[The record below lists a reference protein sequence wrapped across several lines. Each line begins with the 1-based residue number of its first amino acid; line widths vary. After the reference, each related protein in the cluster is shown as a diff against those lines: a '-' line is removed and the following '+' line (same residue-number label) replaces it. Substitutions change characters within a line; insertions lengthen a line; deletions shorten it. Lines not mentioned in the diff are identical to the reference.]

1 MSDLKA
7 KLAEVKTK
15 HAATLEGMKVKHAA
29 AVTKAK
35 DAGTKAAGKVIES
48 VKAIDTHLN
57 AIDDII
63 GDQNLASDKKCTK
76 IAALVAKAQKVA
88 DKHLA

>member
-15 HAATLEGMKVKHAA
+15 HTATLEGLKVKHAA
-29 AVTKAK
+29 AITKAK

-57 AIDDII
+57 AIDDVL
-63 GDQNLASDKKCTK
+63 GDMAMASDKKVAK
-76 IAALVAKAQKVA
+76 IAGLVAKAQKVA